1 MSWKRNIKHTLS
13 DIFSLYN
20 IISGPRTGFRILM
33 YHSISKGVQD
43 DPDGIFTVTK
53 NIFSNHMDILEN
65 DKIFKLVTL
74 EEGVNNIDKK
84 NLIQI
89 SVTFDDGFADNL
101 YVVAPIMLEKK
112 IPFTV
117 FVVSDFVNNNKEE
130 YLNRKELYELSQ
142 LPNVTIG
149 SHGASHT
156 PLNQLNDNQLK
167 EELSSSKKYIED
179 VTGELINAIS
189 FPHGAIDSRIKDYA
203 INAGYSIGGTSR
215 FNINKNHQDPI
226 FLARNVILSYDNEKI
241 FKQKLYGSCD
251 WYSLISS

>member
-13 DIFSLYN
+13 NVFSLYN

-53 NIFSNHMDILEN
+53 NLFSNHMDILEN
-65 DKIFKLVTL
+65 DKKLNLVSL
-74 EEGVNNIDKK
+74 EQGVNNIDKK
-84 NLIQI
+84 LIKV

-101 YVVAPIMLEKK
+101 YVVAPIMLKQQ

-117 FVVSDFVNNNKEE
+117 FVVSDFVKNNVEE

-142 LPNVTIG
+142 FPRVTIG

-156 PLNQLNDNQLK
+156 PLNQLNDYQLK

-179 VTGELINAIS
+179 ITGKLVNAIS

>member
-1 MSWKRNIKHTLS
+1 MPLKKLISN
-13 DIFSLYN
+13 FSSFHRYFT
-20 IISGPRTGFRILM
+20 GPSQGFRILM
-33 YHSISKGVQD
+33 YHSVSNGVKD
-43 DPDGIFTVTK
+43 DPLGFFTVDPTLFATHIKILAESPSIELVNFSDGI
-53 NIFSNHMDILEN
+53 
-65 DKIFKLVTL
+65 
-74 EEGVNNIDKK
+74 NIDSNKSLK
-84 NLIQI
+84 IA
-89 SVTFDDGFADNL
+89 VTFDDGYKDTL
-101 YVVAPIMLEKK
+101 HTIAPIMLDYQ

-117 FVVSDFVNNNKEE
+117 FVVSDFVKNNVEE

-142 LPNVTIG
+142 LPRVTIG

-156 PLNQLNDNQLK
+156 PLNQLNDYQLK

-179 VTGELINAIS
+179 VTGKLVNAIS